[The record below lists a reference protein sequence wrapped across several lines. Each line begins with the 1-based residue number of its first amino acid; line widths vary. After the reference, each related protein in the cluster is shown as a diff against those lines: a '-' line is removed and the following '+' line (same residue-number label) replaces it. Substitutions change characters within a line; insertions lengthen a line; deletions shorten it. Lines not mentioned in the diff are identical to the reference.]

1 MRNRALKYIISHDHR
16 MSFVNMNNIVV
27 IISILIHAVN
37 ISWGVLC
44 PRWHEGFIYSHSYIA
59 LIWPHGQ
66 SLTLFA
72 FSPHCSALAR
82 HFLKFISLARLFLKF
97 ITLARHFL
105 KFISLSRHAASLDR
119 KKNEK
124 LLSCSSLACSGGRW
138 SVVGADGRGQLGIRK
153 IIFIKV
159 SILAELCQPAGRED

>member
-1 MRNRALKYIISHDHR
+1 
-16 MSFVNMNNIVV
+16 MSFVNINKIVV

-72 FSPHCSALAR
+72 FFPHCSA
-82 HFLKFISLARLFLKF
+82 
-97 ITLARHFL
+97 LARHFL

-124 LLSCSSLACSGGRW
+124 LLSCSSLACSSGRW
-138 SVVGADGRGQLGIRK
+138 SVVGADGRSRPIRNQK
-153 IIFIKV
+153 NNFHQ
-159 SILAELCQPAGRED
+159 SFNSC